1 VAVVP
6 WKGVYISSTAKKP
19 IGAYTKMTSRICKF
33 GCQTLLEGFDEQ
45 ARKYIEAGTG
55 GLHTKER
62 CEEAKLKLAQK
73 NDHGNESFGPTAIYK
88 EAKELQAG
96 RIEAP
101 PYVDHTAGTKGQSK
115 VKIFLSTIGVNLENA
130 YNDFLR
136 DKNGK
141 IRTQGAQFQ
150 MSGDGFAIA
159 LYYEELK

>member
-62 CEEAKLKLAQK
+62 CEEAKAKLAQK
-73 NDHGNESFGPTAIYK
+73 NDHGNEETKTISITQPK
-88 EAKELQAG
+88 G
-96 RIEAP
+96 R
-101 PYVDHTAGTKGQSK
+101 SK
-115 VKIFLSTIGVNLENA
+115 VKIFYSDEADYLEEQ
-130 YNDFLR
+130 YNKFLAAN
-136 DKNGK
+136 NGK
-141 IRTQGAQFQ
+141 IKTQGAQFQ
-150 MSGDGFAIA
+150 MKNDLVFAIA
-159 LYYEELK
+159 LYYEEVTA